1 MAFFH
6 SNIGVVAFSPL
17 TEFFV
22 MLLNF
27 NLLRYLM
34 SPFRWKILRLLE
46 AVALLFFL
54 MGNLSVLD
62 YSQSLS
68 CLLWSHVSP
77 IFLLL
82 PLECTCAYWH
92 VFEWESLPLVSAS
105 AKQGPLFW
113 EAIYFILTQRR
124 TLLDFSLFLIYCHK
138 DPKGPLHDS
147 MWCTDYIVTS
157 IQVVGGKKK
166 LLSSSFRSLSQ
177 YWLCYRVMRA
187 ILTHLEAQPFA
198 LVGADSFERSDP

>member
-138 DPKGPLHDS
+138 DPKGPVHDS

-157 IQVVGGKKK
+157 IQVVGGGKKVAIIFIPK
-166 LLSSSFRSLSQ
+166 SFSVLTVLQGNACNFNSLRGTA
-177 YWLCYRVMRA
+177 LCLGWCR
-187 ILTHLEAQPFA
+187 
-198 LVGADSFERSDP
+198 